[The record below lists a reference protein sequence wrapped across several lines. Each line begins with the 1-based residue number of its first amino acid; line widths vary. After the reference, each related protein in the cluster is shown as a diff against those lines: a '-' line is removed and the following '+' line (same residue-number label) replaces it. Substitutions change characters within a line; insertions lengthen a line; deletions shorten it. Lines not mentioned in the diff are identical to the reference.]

1 MSVNITHC
9 YSIGRRCTTRQIL
22 ETFKLQKDTG
32 PLDWCITDFE
42 TSIDL
47 INTSFKHYVNDI
59 IMINKSKPI
68 NILLF
73 KKYTNKSNI
82 KFNIQ
87 NRLIYNQNDWS
98 NVDLFFNNYYSSEIP
113 YNNIH
118 DMSRVLLY
126 MHHNFKL
133 DDTISTLTRR
143 KERFVD
149 NIKNYSNK
157 ILLFYISNI
166 LDINNYIEYRDSIKQ
181 NIERCIF
188 KNCYFVIILCVPGIN
203 NYFEYFKD
211 NIIIYK
217 NVPSKEMQYKNKFND
232 NDIEFVNYLDIVNI
246 LKNKYNL

>member
-1 MSVNITHC
+1 
-9 YSIGRRCTTRQIL
+9 
-22 ETFKLQKDTG
+22 
-32 PLDWCITDFE
+32 
-42 TSIDL
+42 
-47 INTSFKHYVNDI
+47 
-59 IMINKSKPI
+59 
-68 NILLF
+68 
-73 KKYTNKSNI
+73 
-82 KFNIQ
+82 
-87 NRLIYNQNDWS
+87 
-98 NVDLFFNNYYSSEIP
+98 FFNNYYSREIL
-113 YNNIH
+113 NNNVH

-126 MHHNFKL
+126 MHHNFKVE
-133 DDTISTLTRR
+133 DDTITTLTRR

-157 ILLFYISNI
+157 ILLFYTSNI

>member
-1 MSVNITHC
+1 
-9 YSIGRRCTTRQIL
+9 
-22 ETFKLQKDTG
+22 
-32 PLDWCITDFE
+32 
-42 TSIDL
+42 
-47 INTSFKHYVNDI
+47 
-59 IMINKSKPI
+59 
-68 NILLF
+68 
-73 KKYTNKSNI
+73 
-82 KFNIQ
+82 
-87 NRLIYNQNDWS
+87 
-98 NVDLFFNNYYSSEIP
+98 
-113 YNNIH
+113 
-118 DMSRVLLY
+118 MSRVLLY

-157 ILLFYISNI
+157 ILLFYTSNI
-166 LDINNYIEYRDSIKQ
+166 LDINNYIEYRDSIKK

-232 NDIEFVNYLDIVNI
+232 NDIEFVNYSDIVNI